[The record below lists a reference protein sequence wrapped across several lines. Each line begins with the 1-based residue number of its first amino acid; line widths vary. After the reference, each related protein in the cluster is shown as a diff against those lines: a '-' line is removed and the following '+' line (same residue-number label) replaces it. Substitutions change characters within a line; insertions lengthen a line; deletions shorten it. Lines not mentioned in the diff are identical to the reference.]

1 MWQDVYKRQEI
12 SSGHY
17 EPADMVKA
25 EDSDIRA
32 MEEALEQIGQGME
45 TAIEE
50 RIKSERMKVELVA
63 NVSHDI
69 KTPLTSII
77 SCLLYTSRCV

>member
-1 MWQDVYKRQEI
+1 
-12 SSGHY
+12 
-17 EPADMVKA
+17 
-25 EDSDIRA
+25 

-69 KTPLTSII
+69 KTPLTPLSVIL
-77 SCLLYTSRCV
+77 SC